1 MAEIFTT
8 IKPFAWALTGGV
20 IPSFVWLWFWHRQ
33 DRICPEPKGLVALSF
48 VAGMVVVFFV
58 LLVEKLIITTL
69 PTTIHLVDILAG
81 KLSFI
86 TPPDLTI
93 QILLWAFVEEFAK
106 YATVFF
112 VVFHTRDFDEP
123 IDAVIYLIT
132 AALGFAAMENSLYI
146 LKDIGNGGGMQIFL
160 DGHLRFLGATVLHTA
175 SSAFVGIALAFSFY
189 TARWVKFIMITL
201 GLIFATLLHTYFNLS
216 IMEAHGTLSTL
227 AVFARYWGVIMSVIV
242 LFEIIKWINKNKK
255 SCTIA

>member
-8 IKPFAWALTGGV
+8 IKPFAWALVGGV
-20 IPSFVWLWFWHRQ
+20 IPSFVWLWFWRQ
-33 DRICPEPKGLVALSF
+33 EDRACPEPTGLVVLSF

-58 LLVEKLIITTL
+58 LPLEKLIVATL
-69 PTTIHLVDILAG
+69 PTTIHLVDILFA
-81 KLSFI
+81 KLSLI
-86 TPPDLTI
+86 TPPDMDI
-93 QILLWAFVEEFAK
+93 QTFLWAFAEEFAK

-112 VVFHTRDFDEP
+112 VALHTRDFDEP

-146 LKDIGNGGGMQIFL
+146 LKDMGSGGSTQIFL

-175 SSAFVGIALAFSFY
+175 SSAVVGIALAFSFY
-189 TARWVKFIMITL
+189 ATGWVKFITVTL
-201 GLIFATLLHTYFNLS
+201 GLIIATLLHTYFNLS

-227 AVFARYWGVIMSVIV
+227 LVFARYWGVIMGIII
-242 LFEIIKWINKNKK
+242 LFEIIKRINKDKK